1 MRRHGC
7 RVAPDGA
14 ATEAFDVVI
23 LGGGPAGCATA
34 LALAGLG
41 ELQVLV
47 VERGHHD
54 AVRVGES
61 IPPDT
66 RVILEQLGIWD
77 AFLKERH
84 EPCLGSCASW
94 GADELGYN
102 DFLFN
107 PMGNGWHLD
116 RRRFDDFLACQV
128 GERGVALWTGTRWD
142 GSERTATGFRLR
154 LCDDD
159 GGSRTV
165 TARFVVDAT
174 GARAS
179 FARGMGA
186 SRLFVDQLLCVTG
199 FFALPESGAFSSL
212 TMLEAVEYGWWYAA
226 KLPDRKLAVAVASDP
241 AIVKQHALRRRDG
254 WLDSLMTTRHIAP
267 QLAGSRLI
275 DDSPIICAAP
285 SFVLDKAIGTDWL
298 AVGDAAAAYDPIS
311 SQGIYKALTDGAR
324 AAKAIAAALHGSA
337 AEPGDYQDA
346 AADRFRG
353 YLANRNYCYGLE
365 QRWPRSA
372 FWTRRQAKTQAVRTG
387 DRAETIV
394 VG

>member
-1 MRRHGC
+1 
-7 RVAPDGA
+7 VKADSA
-14 ATEAFDVVI
+14 ATEPFDVVI

-41 ELQVLV
+41 TFRVLV
-47 VERGHHD
+47 VERGHHN

-66 RVILEQLGIWD
+66 RIVLEQLGIWD
-77 AFLKERH
+77 AFLKECH

-94 GADELGYN
+94 GGDELGYN

-116 RRRFDDFLACQV
+116 RRRFDGFLARHV
-128 GERGVALWTGTRWD
+128 EERGIELRTGTRWNAC
-142 GSERTATGFRLR
+142 ERVAAGLR
-154 LCDDD
+154 LQLCGDRVA
-159 GGSRTV
+159 RTV

-174 GARAS
+174 GTHAN
-179 FARGMGA
+179 FARSMGA

-199 FFALPESGAFSSL
+199 FFALPDAGVFSSL

-226 KLPDRKLAVAVASDP
+226 KLPDRQLAVAVASDP

-254 WLDSLMTTRHIAP
+254 WLGGLMATRHIAP
-267 QLAGSRLI
+267 QLAGGRFI
-275 DDSPIICAAP
+275 ANSPIICAAP
-285 SFVLDKAIGTDWL
+285 SFVLDRTIGTDWL

-311 SQGIYKALTDGAR
+311 SQGIHKALADGAR
-324 AAKAIAAALHGSA
+324 AAKAIAAALHGRA
-337 AEPGDYQDA
+337 AELGDYRTV

-353 YLANRNYCYGLE
+353 YLANRNYFYGLE
-365 QRWPRSA
+365 RRWPDSA
-372 FWTRRQAKTQAVRTG
+372 FWTRRQAKTQALRLG
-387 DRAETIV
+387 DRALV
-394 VG
+394 KRHQRDGLF